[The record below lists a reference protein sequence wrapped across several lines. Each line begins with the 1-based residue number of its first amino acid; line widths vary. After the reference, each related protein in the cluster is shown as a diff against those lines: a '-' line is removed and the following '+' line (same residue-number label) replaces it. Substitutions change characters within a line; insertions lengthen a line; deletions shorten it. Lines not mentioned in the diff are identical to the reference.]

1 MQVQFSWHVEDE
13 DECWETAAAPAR
25 REWARSLRWV
35 GLGVALVLLFA
46 GSGYVAVSHYER
58 TSLQRSTFHIQSVI
72 DLEAQTLARGDIERY
87 LAQQDQ
93 AAPGWMSAQA
103 ERARGYGRQASPD
116 VPDLSAKVQRVE
128 LWGDAAAGG
137 VAWVEV
143 AVGQER
149 LRQVRFYRQTALG
162 WVHTVPHAGFWG
174 DPVEWTDGGVTV
186 HAHERDRPYVQPL
199 VEAAKQALEDL
210 CAGPICPPD
219 RALELRIVLA
229 AGRAPG
235 HLGDAIVL
243 PSPWLSGIPATG
255 VWDPSVLHEVRYWA
269 AYLAARKAVD
279 PSLHD
284 DLSARQRAILVEYA
298 ARYAAQDPSA
308 ASILPRIVAQHG
320 AAHAPLPTA

>member
-13 DECWETAAAPAR
+13 DEYWETAAAPAR

-58 TSLQRSTFHIQSVI
+58 TALQRIAFQIQSVI

-87 LAQQDQ
+87 LAQQDR
-93 AAPGWMSAQA
+93 AAPGWMAAQV
-103 ERARGYGRQASPD
+103 EFARTYSGQPGSDA
-116 VPDLSAKVQRVE
+116 PDLAAKVQHVE
-128 LWGDAAAGG
+128 LWGEAAAGG

-143 AVGQER
+143 AAGQDR

-210 CAGPICPPD
+210 CAGPVCPPD
-219 RALELRIVLA
+219 RALELRVVLA
-229 AGRAPG
+229 VGQAPG

-255 VWDPSVLHEVRYWA
+255 VWDQSTLHEVRYWA
-269 AYLAARKAVD
+269 AYLAARKAID
-279 PSLHD
+279 PSLHY
-284 DLSARQRAILVEYA
+284 DLSPHQRAILVEYA

-308 ASILPRIVAQHG
+308 ASVLPRIVS
-320 AAHAPLPTA
+320 